1 MLNISEEKLNERI
14 DISDSRSGK
23 FVFNRKHYTIFNKV
37 LIGLFLL
44 FVIIL
49 FLPWTQNIRSSGNV
63 TTLSPEHRPQTIQ
76 SPIPGKIEQWYIN
89 EGDFVNRGDTILRI
103 SEVSSDYFD
112 PLLINRTSSQI
123 DAKSQSADSYD
134 EKIEALRQQLEAQ
147 QQERELKRSMATN
160 KLAQAGLKVRS
171 DSIKLEAAKTE
182 VEIAKTQFERMQT
195 LQEEGLKSLTDLE
208 ARRLRLQE
216 AQAQLIAQENQLLA
230 SRNEVINA
238 EIEINRISAEYAD
251 KISKTR
257 QEIFTTQSNQFGTR
271 AEVDKLQIQLSNYQQ
286 RSSLYY
292 ILAPQDGYVN
302 KALRA
307 GLGETFSQGEQLV
320 GIMPSNYQMAVE
332 TYVRPLDLPLMHVG
346 EEVRIQ
352 FDGWPSIIFSG
363 WPNLSYG
370 TYGAEVVAVE
380 NYISKNGKYRV
391 LLAPDPDDNPWP
403 EQIGIGSG
411 AQTIALL
418 ENVPIW
424 YELWRNLN
432 GFPPNYYEPGTGDN
446 TESQAAKSNNKK

>member
-1 MLNISEEKLNERI
+1 MLNISEEKLHERI
-14 DISDSRSGK
+14 DITGTKSGK
-23 FVFNRKHYTIFNKV
+23 FVFFRKHYAIFNYV
-37 LIGLFLL
+37 LIGLFIL
-44 FVIIL
+44 FIIIL
-49 FLPWTQNIRSSGNV
+49 FLPWTQNIRATGNV

-76 SPIPGKIEQWYIN
+76 SPIPGRIEQWYID
-89 EGDFVNRGDTILRI
+89 EGDFVNKGDTILRI

-123 DAKSQSADSYD
+123 EAKNQSANSYD
-134 EKIEALRQQLEAQ
+134 EKIGALRQQLEAQ
-147 QQERELKRSMATN
+147 QEERKLKRSQAIN
-160 KLAQAGLKVRS
+160 KIEQARLKVRS
-171 DSIKLEAAKTE
+171 DSIKLEAAQTQ
-182 VEIAKTQFERMQT
+182 VEIAKTQFERLQT
-195 LQEEGLKSLTDLE
+195 LQEEGLYSQTDLE
-208 ARRLRLQE
+208 ARRLKLQE
-216 AQAQLIAQENQLLA
+216 AQAKLIAQRNDLLSSKNQ
-230 SRNEVINA
+230 VINA
-238 EIEINRISAEYAD
+238 EIEINRIRAEYAD
-251 KISKTR
+251 KISKTQ

-271 AEVDKLQIQLSNYQQ
+271 AEVDKLQIQLSNYEQ

-320 GIMPSNYQMAVE
+320 GIMPSNYQIAVE
-332 TYVRPLDLPLMHVG
+332 TYVRPLDLPLIHVG
-346 EEVRIQ
+346 EDVRIQ
-352 FDGWPSIIFSG
+352 FDGWPAIIFSG

-391 LLAPDPDDNPWP
+391 LLAPDTEDNLWP

-432 GFPPNYYEPGTGDN
+432 GFPPNYYEQGEN
-446 TESQAAKSNNKK
+446 AQTETSKSNNKK

>member
-14 DISDSRSGK
+14 DITDSVSGK
-23 FVFNRKHYTIFNKV
+23 FVFFRKHYAIFNKV
-37 LIGLFLL
+37 LIGLFVL
-44 FVIIL
+44 FLIIL
-49 FLPWTQNIRSSGNV
+49 FLPWTQNIRATGNV

-76 SPIPGKIEQWYIN
+76 SPIPGRIEQWYIN
-89 EGDFVNRGDTILRI
+89 EGDFVNKGDTILRI

-112 PLLINRTSSQI
+112 PQLISRTSGQI
-123 DAKSQSADSYD
+123 DAKNQSALTYD
-134 EKIEALRQQLEAQ
+134 EKINALRQQLEAQ
-147 QQERELKRSMATN
+147 ENERELKLSQAIN
-160 KLAQAGLKVRS
+160 KIEQARLKVRS
-171 DSIKLEAAKTE
+171 DSIKLEAAETQ
-182 VEIAKTQFERMQT
+182 VEIAKTQFERLQT
-195 LQEEGLKSLTDLE
+195 LQEEGLYSQTDLE
-208 ARRLRLQE
+208 ARRLKLQE
-216 AQAQLIAQENQLLA
+216 AQAKLIAQQNDLLS

-238 EIEINRISAEYAD
+238 EIEINRIGAEYAD

-257 QEIFTTQSNQFGTR
+257 QEIFTSQGSQFSTQ
-271 AEVDKLQIQLSNYQQ
+271 AEVDKLEIELSNYEQ
-286 RSSLYY
+286 RSQLYY

-332 TYVRPLDLPLMHVG
+332 TYVRPLDLPLIHVG
-346 EEVRIQ
+346 EEVQIQ
-352 FDGWPSIIFSG
+352 FDGWPAIIFSG

-370 TYGAEVVAVE
+370 TYGAKVVAVE
-380 NYISKNGKYRV
+380 NYISPNGKYRV
-391 LLAPDPDDNPWP
+391 LLAPDPGDNPWP

-432 GFPPNYYEPGTGDN
+432 GFPPNYYAPDNGTQ
-446 TESQAAKSNNKK
+446 EKPAKSKSK

>member
-14 DISDSRSGK
+14 DITDSKSGK
-23 FVFNRKHYTIFNKV
+23 FVFFRKHYTIFNKV
-37 LIGLFLL
+37 LIGLFIL

-49 FLPWTQNIRSSGNV
+49 FLPWTQNIRSTGNV

-76 SPIPGKIEQWYIN
+76 SPIPGRIEQWYIN
-89 EGDFVNRGDTILRI
+89 EGDFVNKGDTILRI

-112 PLLINRTSSQI
+112 PQLISRTSGQI
-123 DAKSQSADSYD
+123 DAKNQSALTYD
-134 EKIEALRQQLEAQ
+134 EKINALRQQLEAQ
-147 QQERELKRSMATN
+147 GNERELKRNQAIN
-160 KLAQAGLKVRS
+160 KIEQARLKVRS
-171 DSIKLEAAKTE
+171 DSIKLEAEKTQI
-182 VEIAKTQFERMQT
+182 EIAKTQFERIQT

-216 AQAQLIAQENQLLA
+216 SQAQLIAQENQLL
-230 SRNEVINA
+230 SSKSEVINA
-238 EIEINRISAEYAD
+238 EIEINRIAAEYAD

-257 QEIFTTQSNQFGTR
+257 QEIFTSQGNQFSTK
-271 AEVDKLQIQLSNYQQ
+271 AEIDKLEIQRSNYEQ
-286 RSSLYY
+286 RSKLYY
-292 ILAPQDGYVN
+292 IVAPQDGYVN
-302 KALRA
+302 QALRA

-352 FDGWPSIIFSG
+352 FDGWPAIIFSG
-363 WPNLSYG
+363 WPNLSFG
-370 TYGAEVVAVE
+370 TYGAKVVAIE
-380 NYISKNGKYRV
+380 NYISQNGKYRV
-391 LLAPDPDDNPWP
+391 LLAPDPNDNPWP
-403 EQIGIGSG
+403 QQIGIGSG
-411 AQTIALL
+411 AQSIALL

-432 GFPPNYYEPGTGDN
+432 GFPSNYYAPNNNAQDQN
-446 TESQAAKSNNKK
+446 SKNMNKK

>member
-14 DISDSRSGK
+14 DITDSVSGK
-23 FVFNRKHYTIFNKV
+23 FVFFRKHYAIFNKV
-37 LIGLFLL
+37 LIGLFVL
-44 FVIIL
+44 FLIIL
-49 FLPWTQNIRSSGNV
+49 FLPWTQNIRATGNV

-76 SPIPGKIEQWYIN
+76 SPIPGRIEQWYIN
-89 EGDFVNRGDTILRI
+89 EGDFVNKGDTILRI

-112 PLLINRTSSQI
+112 PQLISRTSGQI
-123 DAKSQSADSYD
+123 DAKNQSALTYD
-134 EKIEALRQQLEAQ
+134 EKINALRQQLEAQ
-147 QQERELKRSMATN
+147 ENERELKLSQAIN
-160 KLAQAGLKVRS
+160 KIEQARLKVRS
-171 DSIKLEAAKTE
+171 DSIKLEAAETQ
-182 VEIAKTQFERMQT
+182 VEIAKTQFERLQT
-195 LQEEGLKSLTDLE
+195 LQEEGLYSQTDLE
-208 ARRLRLQE
+208 ARRLKLQE
-216 AQAQLIAQENQLLA
+216 AQAKLIAQQNDLLS

-238 EIEINRISAEYAD
+238 EIEINRIGAEYAD

-257 QEIFTTQSNQFGTR
+257 QEIFTSQGSQFSTQ
-271 AEVDKLQIQLSNYQQ
+271 AEVDKLEIELSNYEQ
-286 RSSLYY
+286 RSQLYY

-332 TYVRPLDLPLMHVG
+332 TYVRPLDLPLIHVG
-346 EEVRIQ
+346 EKVQIQ
-352 FDGWPSIIFSG
+352 FDGWPAIIFSG

-370 TYGAEVVAVE
+370 TYGAKVVAVE
-380 NYISKNGKYRV
+380 NYISPNGKYRV

-432 GFPPNYYEPGTGDN
+432 GFPPNYYSPNNGTQEKP
-446 TESQAAKSNNKK
+446 TKSNSK

>member
-14 DISDSRSGK
+14 DITDSKSGK
-23 FVFNRKHYTIFNKV
+23 FVFFRKHYTIFNKV
-37 LIGLFLL
+37 LIGLFVI

-49 FLPWTQNIRSSGNV
+49 FLPWTQNIRATGNV

-76 SPIPGKIEQWYIN
+76 SPIPGRIEKWYIN
-89 EGDFVNRGDTILRI
+89 EGDFVNKGDTILQI

-112 PLLINRTSSQI
+112 PNLISRTSGQI
-123 DAKSQSADSYD
+123 AAKTQSASTYD
-134 EKIEALRQQLEAQ
+134 EKIAALGKQLAAQ
-147 QQERELKRSMATN
+147 QNERELKRNQAIN
-160 KLAQAGLKVRS
+160 KMEQSRLKVVS
-171 DSIKLEAAKTE
+171 DSIKLEAAETQ
-182 VEIAKTQFERMQT
+182 VEIAQTQFERTQT
-195 LQEEGLKSLTDLE
+195 LQQEGLKSLTELE
-208 ARRLRLQE
+208 AKRLKLQE
-216 AQAQLIAQENQLLA
+216 AQAKLIAQQNQLLS

-238 EIEINRISAEYAD
+238 EIEINRIKAEYAD

-257 QEIFTTQSNQFGTR
+257 QEIFTSKGNQFSTR
-271 AEVDKLQIQLSNYQQ
+271 AEVDKLEIQLSNYEQ
-286 RSSLYY
+286 RSKLYY

-332 TYVRPLDLPLMHVG
+332 TFVRPLDLPLIHVG
-346 EEVRIQ
+346 EEVQVQ
-352 FDGWPSIIFSG
+352 FDGWPAIIFSG

-370 TYGAEVVAVE
+370 TYSAKVVAVE
-380 NYISKNGKYRV
+380 NYISPNGKYRV
-391 LLAPDPDDNPWP
+391 LLAPNPNDNPWP
-403 EQIGIGSG
+403 KQIGIGSG

-424 YELWRNLN
+424 YEIWRNLN
-432 GFPPNYYEPGTGDN
+432 GFPPNYYAPNDSPQEKPV
-446 TESQAAKSNNKK
+446 KSKTKK

>member
-1 MLNISEEKLNERI
+1 MLNISDEKLNERV
-14 DISDSRSGK
+14 DISGSKSGK
-23 FVFNRKHYTIFNKV
+23 FVFFRKHYAIFNYV

-44 FVIIL
+44 FIIIL
-49 FLPWTQNIRSSGNV
+49 FLPWTQNIKAAGNV

-76 SPIPGKIEQWYIN
+76 SPIPGRIEQWYIS
-89 EGDFVNRGDTILRI
+89 EGDFVNKGDTILRI

-112 PLLINRTSSQI
+112 PLLINRTAGQI
-123 DAKSQSADSYD
+123 DAKSSSALTYN
-134 EKIEALRQQLEAQ
+134 EKIEALGQQLEAQ
-147 QQERELKRSMATN
+147 QNERELKRSQAIN
-160 KLAQAGLKVRS
+160 KIEQSRLKVRS
-171 DSIKLEAAKTE
+171 DSIKLEAAKTQI
-182 VEIAKTQFERMQT
+182 EIAKTRFERMQT
-195 LQEEGLKSLTDLE
+195 LQEEGLISLTDLE
-208 ARRLRLQE
+208 ERRLKMQE
-216 AQAQLIAQENQLLA
+216 AQAKLIAQESQLLS

-238 EIEINRISAEYAD
+238 EIEINRIAAEYAD
-251 KISKTR
+251 KLSKTR
-257 QEIFTTQSNQFGTR
+257 QEIFTSQGNQFNTQ
-271 AEVDKLQIQLSNYQQ
+271 AEVDKLLIQLSNYEQ
-286 RSSLYY
+286 RSHLYY

-320 GIMPSNYQMAVE
+320 GIMPSNYQLAVE
-332 TYVRPLDLPLMHVG
+332 TYVRPLDLPLIHVG
-346 EEVRIQ
+346 EDVRIQ
-352 FDGWPSIIFSG
+352 FDGWPAIIFSG

-391 LLAPDPDDNPWP
+391 LLAPDDEDNPWP
-403 EQIGIGSG
+403 QQIGIGSG

-432 GFPPNYYEPGTGDN
+432 GFPPNYYEPGDVTKEQ
-446 TESQAAKSNNKK
+446 TPKSNDKK

>member
-14 DISDSRSGK
+14 DITDSVSGK
-23 FVFNRKHYTIFNKV
+23 FVFFRTHYAIFNKV
-37 LIGLFLL
+37 LIGLFVL
-44 FVIIL
+44 FLIIL
-49 FLPWTQNIRSSGNV
+49 FLPWTQNIRATGNV

-76 SPIPGKIEQWYIN
+76 SPIPGRIEQWYIN
-89 EGDFVNRGDTILRI
+89 EGDFVNKGDTILRI

-112 PLLINRTSSQI
+112 PQLISRTSSQI
-123 DAKSQSADSYD
+123 DAKNQSALTYD
-134 EKIEALRQQLEAQ
+134 EKINALRQQLEAQ
-147 QQERELKRSMATN
+147 ENERELKLSQAIN
-160 KLAQAGLKVRS
+160 KIEQARLKVRS
-171 DSIKLEAAKTE
+171 DSIKLEAAETQ
-182 VEIAKTQFERMQT
+182 VEIAKTQFERLQT
-195 LQEEGLKSLTDLE
+195 LQEEGLYSQTDLE
-208 ARRLRLQE
+208 ARRLKLQE
-216 AQAQLIAQENQLLA
+216 AQAKLIAQQNDLLS

-238 EIEINRISAEYAD
+238 EIEINRIGAEYAD

-257 QEIFTTQSNQFGTR
+257 QEIFTSQGSQFSTQ
-271 AEVDKLQIQLSNYQQ
+271 AEVDKLEIELSNYEQ
-286 RSSLYY
+286 RSQLYY

-332 TYVRPLDLPLMHVG
+332 TYVRPLDLPLIHVG
-346 EEVRIQ
+346 EEVQIQ
-352 FDGWPSIIFSG
+352 FDGWPAIIFSG

-370 TYGAEVVAVE
+370 TYGAKVVAVE
-380 NYISKNGKYRV
+380 NYISPNGKYRV

-403 EQIGIGSG
+403 KQIGIGSG

-432 GFPPNYYEPGTGDN
+432 GFPPNYYAPENGTQ
-446 TESQAAKSNNKK
+446 EKPAKSKSK

>member
-14 DISDSRSGK
+14 DITDSKSGK
-23 FVFNRKHYTIFNKV
+23 FVFFRTHYTIFNKV
-37 LIGLFLL
+37 LIGLFVL
-44 FVIIL
+44 FLIIL
-49 FLPWTQNIRSSGNV
+49 FLPWTQNIRATGNV

-76 SPIPGKIEQWYIN
+76 SPIPGRIEQWYIN
-89 EGDFVNRGDTILRI
+89 EGDFVNKGDTILRI

-112 PLLINRTSSQI
+112 PKLISRTSGQI
-123 DAKSQSADSYD
+123 NAKNQSASTYD
-134 EKIEALRQQLEAQ
+134 EKINALGEQLAAQ
-147 QQERELKRSMATN
+147 ENERGLKRNQAIN
-160 KLAQAGLKVRS
+160 KIEQSRLKVLS
-171 DSIKLEAAKTE
+171 DSIKVEAAETQ
-182 VEIAKTQFERMQT
+182 VEIAKTQFERIQT

-208 ARRLRLQE
+208 ARRLKLQE
-216 AQAQLIAQENQLLA
+216 AQAKLIAQQNQLLS

-257 QEIFTTQSNQFGTR
+257 QEIFTSQGNQFNTR
-271 AEVDKLQIQLSNYQQ
+271 AEVDKLEIQLSNYEQ
-286 RSSLYY
+286 RSELYY

-332 TYVRPLDLPLMHVG
+332 TYVRPLDLPLIHVG
-346 EEVRIQ
+346 EEVQVQ
-352 FDGWPSIIFSG
+352 FDGWPAIIFSG

-370 TYGAEVVAVE
+370 TYSAKVVAVE
-380 NYISKNGKYRV
+380 NYISPNGKYRV

-403 EQIGIGSG
+403 NQIGIGSG

-432 GFPPNYYEPGTGDN
+432 GFPPNYYAPDGTKQ
-446 TESQAAKSNNKK
+446 EKPAKSK